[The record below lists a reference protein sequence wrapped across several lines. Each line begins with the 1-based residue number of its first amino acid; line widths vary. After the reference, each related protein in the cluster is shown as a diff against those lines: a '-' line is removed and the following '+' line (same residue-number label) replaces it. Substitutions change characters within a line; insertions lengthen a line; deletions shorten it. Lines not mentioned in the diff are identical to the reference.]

1 MENLTKKLIIFLAVT
16 ILPNITKIR
25 RIFYAVTSISVTLV
39 TLYFGFGMESS
50 ASFKLLICIPVLL
63 INLIVLTA
71 SFSNVGITELINE
84 LNNNEN
90 SNLNK

>member
-1 MENLTKKLIIFLAVT
+1 MENLTKKLIIFLAVI

-25 RIFYAVTSISVTLV
+25 RVFYAVSSILVTLV
-39 TLYFGFGMESS
+39 TLYFGFGIESS
-50 ASFKLLICIPVLL
+50 ATFKIAVCIPVLL

-90 SNLNK
+90 NNLNN